1 MNRPWQIGLVF
12 VACLAVVLAALGW
25 TSHQVLRLDRQANQ
39 EETVRLALWRMESAL
54 VSLVAQEATRPY
66 FEYSPFYSPDRSYA
80 RMYNKEAGKGEV
92 LIPSSIL
99 VQSSPYIRLHF
110 QIGPDGALTSPQA
123 PGEAGAK
130 GSPALAYTT
139 RDEIEKA
146 EARLAHLAPLL
157 SAAELAADLPGPADR
172 PQPATAFAA
181 AANLNLDAQNPA
193 VQQQGQINQPAAQQE
208 AIPQGQAMRNIKEY
222 QARAQTFQNMASNSI
237 NPDNGAN
244 FNRFAALGDVREGV
258 MKAVWIDGELVLAR
272 RVSVGGRE
280 YIQGA
285 WLDWPAIRAW
295 LLESV
300 KDLVPQADLAP
311 VRPEAPAGRSYESGV
326 AQDSPSRVPRL
337 AGQAVS
343 DIGQHGLTSN
353 PWHPDGATPAAAG
366 RSSRRGGDA
375 RSLMA
380 SAGPYEEPGRLLAT
394 LPVRLVPG
402 PVSAEAEE
410 GLSPLRLS
418 LVVAWMCVVLAG
430 VAVAVLLWGTVA
442 LSERRAA
449 FVSAVTHEL
458 RTPLTTFRMYSEMLA
473 GGMVTDEAKRLRY
486 LDTLRRES
494 ERLVHL
500 VENVLSYARLE
511 RGRARGHT
519 ETVALADLAGR
530 IGPGLAERAE
540 QAGFAFVVEPGIAGA
555 SPSSAGADPARL
567 AAAGTAASAV
577 VGSAAT
583 VRADPSAVE
592 QILFNLVDNAC
603 KYAAGA
609 ADKRIHL
616 VSEAAGGRAVLK
628 VCDHGPGISPRDA
641 RRLFRPFSKSARDAA
656 NSAPGVGLGL
666 ALSRRLARDM
676 GGDLVLIPRPGDG
689 ACFALSLPQG

>member
-1 MNRPWQIGLVF
+1 MHRPWQIGLVF
-12 VACLAVVLAALGW
+12 IACLAVVLAALGW
-25 TSHQVLRLDRQANQ
+25 TSHQVLRLDRQAIQ

-66 FEYSPFYSPDRSYA
+66 FEYTAFYSPDRSYA
-80 RMYNKEAGKGEV
+80 RMYNREVGKGELFV
-92 LIPSSIL
+92 PSPIL
-99 VQSSPYIRLHF
+99 VETSPYIRLHF
-110 QIGPDGALTSPQA
+110 QFGPDGALTSPQA
-123 PGEAGAK
+123 PAETPGK
-130 GSPALAYTT
+130 G
-139 RDEIEKA
+139 
-146 EARLAHLAPLL
+146 APLL
-157 SAAELAADLPGPADR
+157 AYATRDQIETAAALLVQLKPLVDLKKLAAELPGPADR
-172 PQPATAFAA
+172 PLPAPALTMG
-181 AANLNLDAQNPA
+181 ANWNNDAQNSAFQQEDQVNQPA
-193 VQQQGQINQPAAQQE
+193 QQQGTIAQRQNQ
-208 AIPQGQAMRNIKEY
+208 RNIKEY
-222 QARAQTFQNMASNSI
+222 QARAQTYQQMAANTLT
-237 NPDNGAN
+237 NPFTNIDNNAGI
-244 FNRFAALGDVREGV
+244 NRFVALADVREGV
-258 MKAVWIDGELVLAR
+258 MKAVWLGGELVLAR

-285 WLDWPAIRAW
+285 WLDWPAIRQW

-311 VRPEAPAGRSYESGV
+311 VRPDTAADRSGWRS
-326 AQDSPSRVPRL
+326 
-337 AGQAVS
+337 S
-343 DIGQHGLTSN
+343 DIS
-353 PWHPDGATPAAAG
+353 
-366 RSSRRGGDA
+366 
-375 RSLMA
+375 SLM
-380 SAGPYEEPGRLLAT
+380 GREGYMEEPGRLLAT

-402 PVSAEAEE
+402 AVAPETEE
-410 GLSPLRLS
+410 GLSPLGLS
-418 LVVAWMCVVLAG
+418 LIVAWACVVLAG

-473 GGMVTDEAKRLRY
+473 GGMVTDDTKRLRY

-511 RGRARGHT
+511 RGRARGRT
-519 ETVALADLAGR
+519 ETVGLADLVGR
-530 IGPGLAERAE
+530 IGPRLAERAG
-540 QAGFAFVVEPGIAGA
+540 QAGFELVTEN
-555 SPSSAGADPARL
+555 GAD
-567 AAAGTAASAV
+567 
-577 VGSAAT
+577 AT

-616 VSEAAGGRAVLK
+616 VAEAAGGRAVLK
-628 VCDHGPGISPRDA
+628 VCDHGPGISARDA

-676 GGDLVLIPRPGDG
+676 GGDLTLIPRPGDG
-689 ACFALSLPQG
+689 ACFALFLPQG

>member
-1 MNRPWQIGLVF
+1 MNRPWQIAAVF

-66 FEYSPFYSPDRSYA
+66 FEYSPFYSPDRAYA
-80 RMYNKEAGKGEV
+80 RMYNKDAAKGEV

-123 PGEAGAK
+123 PGEVSAK

-157 SAAELAADLPGPADR
+157 SAAKLAADLPGPADR
-172 PQPATAFAA
+172 PLPATAFAV
-181 AANLNLDAQNPA
+181 AANTNLDAQNPA
-193 VQQQGQINQPAAQQE
+193 VQQQAQINPPAALQE
-208 AIPQGQAMRNIKEY
+208 AIPQGQNIRNIKEY

-272 RVSVGGRE
+272 RVSIGGRE

-285 WLDWPAIRAW
+285 WLDWPAIRSW

-311 VRPEAPAGRSYESGV
+311 VRPEA
-326 AQDSPSRVPRL
+326 
-337 AGQAVS
+337 
-343 DIGQHGLTSN
+343 
-353 PWHPDGATPAAAG
+353 AAG
-366 RSSRRGGDA
+366 RSSRRGDA
-375 RSLMA
+375 LTLMA
-380 SAGPYEEPGRLLAT
+380 SEDSYEEPGRLLAT

-402 PVSAEAEE
+402 PVLAEAEE

-418 LVVAWMCVVLAG
+418 LIVAWLCVVLAG

-473 GGMVTDEAKRLRY
+473 GGMVTDEGKRLRY

-494 ERLVHL
+494 ERLMHL

-511 RGRARGHT
+511 RGRARGRT
-519 ETVALADLAGR
+519 ETVALADLVSR
-530 IGPGLAERAE
+530 IGPRLAERAE
-540 QAGFAFVVEPGIAGA
+540 QAGFQFVIENGG
-555 SPSSAGADPARL
+555 D
-567 AAAGTAASAV
+567 
-577 VGSAAT
+577 AT

-609 ADKRIHL
+609 ADKRLHL
-616 VSEAAGGRAVLK
+616 VSEAAGGRGVLK
-628 VCDHGPGISPRDA
+628 VCDHGPGISTRDA
-641 RRLFRPFSKSARDAA
+641 RRLFRPFSKSAADAA

-676 GGDLVLIPRPGDG
+676 GGDLVLIARPGDG

>member
-1 MNRPWQIGLVF
+1 MNRPWQIGRVF

-25 TSHQVLRLDRQANQ
+25 TSHQVLRLDRQATQ
-39 EETVRLALWRMESAL
+39 EEAVRLALWRMESAL

-66 FEYSPFYSPDRSYA
+66 FEYSPFYSPDRAYA
-80 RMYNKEAGKGEV
+80 RMYNNEAGKGEV
-92 LIPSSIL
+92 LIPSAIL

-123 PGEAGAK
+123 PGETGAK

-146 EARLAHLAPLL
+146 EARMAHLKPLL
-157 SAAELAADLPGPADR
+157 DAAKLAADLPGPADR
-172 PQPATAFAA
+172 PLPATVLALGANA
-181 AANLNLDAQNPA
+181 QMLNPQALANQAANPNFDAQNPA
-193 VQQQGQINQPAAQQE
+193 LQQQAQPNQPFQQE
-208 AIPQGQAMRNIKEY
+208 AIPQGQAWRNIKEY
-222 QARAQTFQNMASNSI
+222 QAREQTFQRMASNAGLNTL
-237 NPDNGAN
+237 NPNNDAN
-244 FNRFAALGDVREGV
+244 FNRYAALGDVREGV
-258 MKAVWIDGELVLAR
+258 MKAVWINGELVLAR
-272 RVSVGGRE
+272 RVSIGGRE

-311 VRPEAPAGRSYESGV
+311 VRPEA
-326 AQDSPSRVPRL
+326 
-337 AGQAVS
+337 
-343 DIGQHGLTSN
+343 
-353 PWHPDGATPAAAG
+353 AAE
-366 RSSRRGGDA
+366 RSSRRSGDT
-375 RSLMA
+375 RTLMA
-380 SAGPYEEPGRLLAT
+380 SADAYEEPGRLLAT

-402 PVSAEAEE
+402 LVSAEAEE

-418 LVVAWMCVVLAG
+418 LIVAWVCVVLAG
-430 VAVAVLLWGTVA
+430 AAVAVLLWGTVA

-473 GGMVTDEAKRLRY
+473 GGMVADEAKRLRY

-511 RGRARGHT
+511 RGRARGRS
-519 ETVALADLAGR
+519 EMVALADLVGR
-530 IGPGLAERAE
+530 IGPRLAERAQ
-540 QAGFAFVVEPGIAGA
+540 QAGFQVVIENGG
-555 SPSSAGADPARL
+555 D
-567 AAAGTAASAV
+567 
-577 VGSAAT
+577 AT

-609 ADKRIHL
+609 ADKHIHL
-616 VSEAAGGRAVLK
+616 VAEAAGGRGVLK
-628 VCDHGPGISPRDA
+628 VCDHGPGISARDA
-641 RRLFRPFSKSARDAA
+641 KRLFRPFSKSARDAA

-676 GGDLVLIPRPGDG
+676 GGDLTLVPRPGDG

>member
-1 MNRPWQIGLVF
+1 MHRPWQIAAVF
-12 VACLAVVLAALGW
+12 IACLAVVLAALGW
-25 TSHQVLRLDRQANQ
+25 TSHQVLRLDRQATQ
-39 EETVRLALWRMESAL
+39 EEAVRLALWRMESAL

-66 FEYSPFYSPDRSYA
+66 FEYSAFYSPDRSYA
-80 RMYNKEAGKGEV
+80 RMYNEAAAKGEV

-99 VQSSPYIRLHF
+99 LESSPYIRLHF
-110 QIGPDGALTSPQA
+110 QFGPDGALTSPQA
-123 PGEAGAK
+123 PAGVPGK
-130 GSPALAYTT
+130 GSPLLAYTT
-139 RDEIEKA
+139 REQIEKA
-146 EARLAHLAPLL
+146 AALLAQLKALVEAQKL
-157 SAAELAADLPGPADR
+157 AAELPGPADR
-172 PQPATAFAA
+172 PLPAPALAMGANPQTLGPQ
-181 AANLNLDAQNPA
+181 AANPNNDAQNPA
-193 VQQQGQINQPAAQQE
+193 LQQGDQINQPLQLEIAQR
-208 AIPQGQAMRNIKEY
+208 QAQRNVKEY
-222 QARAQTFQNMASNSI
+222 QARAQTFQQMAGNTL
-237 NPDNGAN
+237 NFDNNAGV
-244 FNRFAALGDVREGV
+244 NRFNALGDVREGV
-258 MKAVWIDGELVLAR
+258 MKAVWLGGELVLAR

-285 WLDWPAIRAW
+285 WLDWPAIRQW

-311 VRPEAPAGRSYESGV
+311 VRPEAPAGWSG
-326 AQDSPSRVPRL
+326 
-337 AGQAVS
+337 
-343 DIGQHGLTSN
+343 
-353 PWHPDGATPAAAG
+353 
-366 RSSRRGGDA
+366 RRGGDIGSFIG
-375 RSLMA
+375 REGYM
-380 SAGPYEEPGRLLAT
+380 EEPGRLLAT

-402 PVSAEAEE
+402 AVAAEAEE
-410 GLSPLRLS
+410 GLSPLGLS
-418 LVVAWMCVVLAG
+418 LIVAWVCVVLAG
-430 VAVAVLLWGTVA
+430 AAVAVLLWGTVA

-473 GGMVTDEAKRLRY
+473 GGMVTDEGKRLRY

-511 RGRARGHT
+511 RGRARGRT
-519 ETVALADLAGR
+519 ETVRLADLAGR
-530 IGPGLAERAE
+530 IGPRLAERAQ
-540 QAGFAFVVEPGIAGA
+540 QAGFQFVVEPGIAGVP
-555 SPSSAGADPARL
+555 SSSAGADPARL

-577 VGSAAT
+577 VGDAA
-583 VRADPSAVE
+583 VCADPSAVE

-616 VSEAAGGRAVLK
+616 VAEVAGGRAVLK
-628 VCDHGPGISPRDA
+628 VCDHGPGISARDA

-676 GGDLVLIPRPGDG
+676 GGDLTLIQRPGDG
-689 ACFALSLPQG
+689 ACFALSLPRG